1 MNLLSGETPQ
11 SQHVL
16 DPLLVFWDYTIIT
29 FLLSFPFLQTLPEN
43 PPCSLSNAWPHF
55 SLTIN
60 IYIYANMYRQIC
72 ICEYIRYML
81 ISLNTTCSV
90 WIMLLVCLLG
100 CFKRPLDFL
109 IFLLFLLTYKAPEM
123 SLGAQGSNWEPGYP
137 GAPTSFLL
145 PTLETIGFPCVGG
158 GDCGPGLQ
166 AKFSSSALNAQ
177 ISIFPKW
184 CFMDQMPKLTDDSL
198 WSLRETDRQ
207 PWQVPHAPMDGHT
220 PKSASTTLIT
230 LRGGWGE
237 EDTKSSGYRMGGGS
251 GRRWGRNENVQNTM
265 HEILKELI

>member
-1 MNLLSGETPQ
+1 
-11 SQHVL
+11 
-16 DPLLVFWDYTIIT
+16 
-29 FLLSFPFLQTLPEN
+29 
-43 PPCSLSNAWPHF
+43 
-55 SLTIN
+55 
-60 IYIYANMYRQIC
+60 
-72 ICEYIRYML
+72 
-81 ISLNTTCSV
+81 
-90 WIMLLVCLLG
+90 MLLVCMLG

-109 IFLLFLLTYKAPEM
+109 IFPLFLLTYKAPEM

-145 PTLETIGFPCVGG
+145 PTIETIGFPCVGG

-166 AKFSSSALNAQ
+166 AKFSSSALHAQ

-220 PKSASTTLIT
+220 PKSALTTQHSLHCV
-230 LRGGWGE
+230 
-237 EDTKSSGYRMGGGS
+237 EDGGGRTQS
-251 GRRWGRNENVQNTM
+251 WVATEWEVDLGGDGEGMKMSKIQCM
-265 HEILKELI
+265 KFSKI